1 MIEEL
6 PQEIVL
12 LRQLCEANANTF
24 CNEQMS
30 TAIKFAED
38 TFNEL
43 IRLKEAI
50 YPGIPKFV
58 PTPEKPQEDFY
69 ILYVECLHHNDSLN
83 TAIDPKSIKESKLSC
98 YEEPE

>member
-43 IRLKEAI
+43 IRLKEAMCSRLFP
-50 YPGIPKFV
+50 YAKFSQV
-58 PTPEKPQEDFY
+58 NKTKQDGTVYHGLSITVNGDAGNQTVSED
-69 ILYVECLHHNDSLN
+69 ED
-83 TAIDPKSIKESKLSC
+83 E
-98 YEEPE
+98 